1 MQMRSEMEQ
10 FVRSQQTVPVEH
22 DPFVGEPIVVTFP
35 TTDPQ
40 REVWL
45 SSQMGDDASCAYN
58 ESVSLRLV
66 GVLDRAL
73 LENAVMRTVERHGSL
88 RSVFSASGTQMIELA
103 ESKARFEFHDIQP
116 LSGQK
121 RAEWLAALDRR
132 MMTTPFDLTNGPLFR
147 PILIQMGAEEHV
159 LRFVAHHSVC
169 DGWSLGIIMAD
180 VSRIYSALIRGTQPE
195 LPDAIPYSRYALEME
210 EYQTSEDYERVK
222 DYWLK
227 LYEGAVPRTDLP
239 TDRPRPTTKTYAA
252 ARLDL
257 PLSTELVTGLKQLGI
272 RFGSSLVTTLLTTF
286 ELLVARKTGQSDLV
300 IGLPAAG
307 QSDMGMKELV
317 GHCVSLLPL
326 RTILDHD
333 ESFSEHL
340 KKRRSAVLDAYDHQR
355 FTLGTLLQDLDVPRE
370 PGRVPLAPVVFNID
384 MNMDDGVAFEGLRHV
399 YSSDPRFFEHFELA
413 LNCAGKDDH
422 LVLEWGYNTDLF
434 DATTIRAW
442 MDELVV
448 LVQRICADPS
458 ITLGQAIGDTEDG
471 SAAIPVPKEWS
482 GSLVPLAPEVSIWS
496 IFEQVVTNHGNKV
509 AVVQGNTE
517 LTYTALRDRALR
529 LSARLSGAGLK
540 QGDLVGVFTTPGT
553 DMIVALLAT
562 LRAGA
567 AYLPIDPNYPKERV
581 TQVLED
587 ARVKRVLTLP
597 ALASLLPNKDLV
609 VMIGDG
615 SNGVA
620 TPGAPA
626 VMIGPSDAAYVIY
639 TSGSTGTPKGVV
651 VPHRG
656 VVRLVDPA
664 SFIAFGPDLVWLHH
678 LSISF
683 DASMVSIWG
692 ALLNGGRLAIP
703 VDAKPS
709 LNDLADT
716 MLLHKVNAIAT
727 ASGLFDLL
735 VEERIDA
742 LKGLRHLITGGD
754 VISLRHAR
762 KVLTELGPGVLVNA
776 YGPTENSV
784 VSTCF
789 VLRDEH
795 ELERALPIGKPFRN
809 STAYVLD
816 ERMRPVG
823 IGQRGELYTG
833 GPGTALG
840 YLNRPE
846 LTAERFVKDPFN
858 PGGLM
863 YRTGDMVRWL
873 PNGDLEFF
881 GRADEQ
887 VKIRG
892 FRIELGEIDAA
903 LNDLAA
909 IGSQAVIC
917 AATGQGDKEILAYVV
932 PAEKRPLDETT
943 TKALE
948 HAVIEHLSKKLPEY
962 MLPSA
967 VVVMDAMP
975 LNNSGKVDKAKL
987 PRPIRGKA
995 PQHSVH
1001 TPPLTDLE
1009 RALAGIWSKLL
1020 HVENIGIHDNFF
1032 ELGGHSLIGL
1042 QMFAQVERQLGAR
1055 LQLKTLFQAPTIAQ
1069 LTELIAKDTPGQQ
1082 WKNLIAIQPN
1092 GSRIPFFCVHGDEA
1106 NHYMP
1111 PYLGQDQPFYGFAHQ
1126 GEDGMP
1132 IRFTTVKSI
1141 AQHLISEMRTVRPRG
1156 PYFLGGYSFGGIVAF
1171 EMAQQLVAAGEE
1183 VPLLVMLDSYDPI
1196 EYRAVMKREAKLH
1209 EPVKNF
1215 LLSRLIKQLASDDKP
1230 LPHRLR
1236 HFNIIQTYDQ
1246 AMKDYNASPYNGKIT
1261 LFRSKLSTGPLE
1273 MGWTPVAKGGVDVHL
1288 IEGDHFD
1295 MMKDAQVRLIASKLT
1310 DLIAERSPRAVM
1322 QAS

>member
-1 MQMRSEMEQ
+1 MEQ
-10 FVRSQQTVPVEH
+10 FINTPRTVPVDY
-22 DPFVGEPIVVTFP
+22 DPFVGDPIEVTFP

-45 SSQMGDDASCAYN
+45 SSQMGDDASSAYN
-58 ESVSLRLV
+58 ESVSLHLT
-66 GVLDRAL
+66 GPLDRAV
-73 LENAVMRTVERHGSL
+73 LENALAQTIARHGSL

-103 ESKARFEFHDIQP
+103 VSNTPLEFHDVQHKT
-116 LSGQK
+116 GQQ
-121 RAEWLAALDRR
+121 RSDWLAALDRR
-132 MMTTPFDLTNGPLFR
+132 LMTTPFDLTSRPLFR
-147 PILIQMGAEEHV
+147 PLLIKLGAEEHV
-159 LRFVAHHSVC
+159 LRFVAHHSIC

-180 VSRIYSALIRGTQPE
+180 VSRIYSALVRGEQPD
-195 LPDAIPYSRYALEME
+195 LPEAIPYSRYALDIE
-210 EYQTSEDYERVK
+210 EYQASDDYQRVK

-227 LYEGAVPRTDLP
+227 LYEGVVPRTDLP
-239 TDRPRPTTKTYAA
+239 TDRPRPTTKSYNA

-257 PLSTELVTGLKQLGI
+257 PLSAELVTGLKQLGI

-333 ESFSEHL
+333 APFSEHL
-340 KKRRSAVLDAYDHQR
+340 KKRRTAVLDAYDHQR

-370 PGRVPLAPVVFNID
+370 PGRIPLAPVVFNID
-384 MNMDDGVAFEGLRHV
+384 MNMDDGVAFEGLQHV

-434 DATTIRAW
+434 DETTIRAW
-442 MDELVV
+442 MNELVV
-448 LVQRICADPS
+448 LVQRICADPN
-458 ITLGQAIGDTEDG
+458 ITLGQAIGDTLDG
-471 SAAIPVPKEWS
+471 SAADPVPSEWS
-482 GSLVPLAPEVSIWS
+482 GEIAPIGSEESIWS
-496 IFEQVVTNHGNKV
+496 MFERVVAAHASKV
-509 AVVQGNTE
+509 AVVQGNAE
-517 LTYTALRDRALR
+517 LTYAALRDRAMR
-529 LSARLSGAGLK
+529 LSARLSGAGVK
-540 QGDLVGVFTTPGT
+540 QGDLVGIFTTPGP
-553 DMIVALLAT
+553 DMVVALLAT

-567 AYLPIDPNYPKERV
+567 AYLPIDPNYPRERV

-587 ARVKRVLTLP
+587 AHVKRVLTLP
-597 ALASLLPNKDLV
+597 SLVALLPNKELA
-609 VMIGDG
+609 VMIGEG
-615 SNGVA
+615 SNGVT

-626 VMIGPSDAAYVIY
+626 VLIGANDAAYVIY

-664 SFIAFGPDLVWLHH
+664 SFIKFGPHLTWLHH

-683 DASMVSIWG
+683 DASMLGIWG

-735 VEERIDA
+735 VEERVDA

-754 VISLRHAR
+754 VISQRHAR
-762 KVLTELGPGVLVNA
+762 KVLAELGPGVLVNA

-789 VLRDEH
+789 ILQNEQ

-858 PGGLM
+858 PGGMM

-903 LNDLAA
+903 LNDLAV

-932 PAEKRPLDETT
+932 PAEKRPLDESA

-948 HAVIEHLSKKLPEY
+948 HAVMDHLSKKLPEY

-967 VVVMDAMP
+967 VTVLEAMP

-987 PRPIRGKA
+987 PRPVRGKA

-1001 TPPLTDLE
+1001 TPPITDLE

-1020 HVENIGIHDNFF
+1020 HVENVGIHDNFF

-1069 LTELIAKDTPGQQ
+1069 LTELIAKDAPAGQQ
-1082 WKNLIAIQPN
+1082 WKNLIAIQPH
-1092 GSRIPFFCVHGDEA
+1092 GSRMPFFCVHGDEA

-1111 PYLGQDQPFYGFAHQ
+1111 PYLGLDQPFYGFAHQ

-1132 IRFTTVKSI
+1132 IRFTTVRTM
-1141 AQHLISEMRTVRPRG
+1141 AQHLIAEMRTVRPRG

-1183 VPLLVMLDSYDPI
+1183 VPVLVLLDSYDPV

-1215 LLSRLIKQLASDDKP
+1215 LLSRLIKQLASDHKP

-1246 AMKDYNASPYNGKIT
+1246 AMKDYNAAPYNGRIT

-1288 IEGDHFD
+1288 VEGDHFD
-1295 MMKDAQVRLIASKLT
+1295 MMKDAQVRFIAAKLNE
-1310 DLIAERSPRAVM
+1310 LIAERSPRVAL